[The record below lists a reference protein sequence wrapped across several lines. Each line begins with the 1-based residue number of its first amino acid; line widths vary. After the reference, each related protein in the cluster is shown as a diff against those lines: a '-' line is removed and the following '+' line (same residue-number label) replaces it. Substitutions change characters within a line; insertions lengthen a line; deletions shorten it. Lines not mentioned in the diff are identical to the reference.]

1 MSETKRSYSGIIFII
16 IAIIAVFV
24 IFKPFGGDKIEGEW
38 IFYST
43 EMDGEIR
50 YFRDEFDGKDVTI
63 TFYDDGTAQ
72 VYRPAVRLG
81 YSSSETCQYSYSNGR
96 LVLDGDEVDCKISGK
111 TMTWIYD
118 YGGKEMVMT
127 LKRS

>member
-38 IFYST
+38 IFYSV
-43 EMDGEIR
+43 EIDGKIT
-50 YFRDEFDGKDVTI
+50 YCSDEYDGKDVTI

-81 YSSSETCQYSYSNGR
+81 YSSSKTYTYSYSNGH
-96 LVLDGDEVDCKISGK
+96 LVLDGQEIDCEISGK
-111 TMTWIYD
+111 TMTWVEDGAVTI
-118 YGGKEMVMT
+118 